1 MNTDKTYAE
10 QIASDYA
17 PKKESKVVALKK
29 LDAKAKRPAL
39 IFAYTFGTIFA
50 LILGLGMT
58 ISMGSLKLF
67 ENGNVNLAVGILIG
81 VVGLV
86 GVGVNYPIYQKI
98 LASSKKKY
106 AFDIQELAKEVI
118 NENPE
123 DK

>member
-10 QIASDYA
+10 QIASEYA

-50 LILGLGMT
+50 LVLGLGMAFA
-58 ISMGSLKLF
+58 MGSLKLSDN
-67 ENGNVNLAVGILIG
+67 ETVNLVVGIIIG

-106 AFDIQELAKEVI
+106 ASDIQELAKEVVD
-118 NENPE
+118 ENPE
-123 DK
+123 D

>member
-1 MNTDKTYAE
+1 MNTNKTYAE
-10 QIASDYA
+10 QIASEYA

-50 LILGLGMT
+50 LVLGLGMAFA
-58 ISMGSLKLF
+58 MGSLKLF
-67 ENGNVNLAVGILIG
+67 DNGTVNLVVGIIIG

-98 LASSKKKY
+98 LASSKKKH
-106 AFDIQELAKEVI
+106 APDIQALAKEVVD
-118 NENPE
+118 ENPE
-123 DK
+123 D

>member
-10 QIASDYA
+10 QIASEYA

-39 IFAYTFGTIFA
+39 IFAYTFGTIFT
-50 LILGLGMT
+50 LVLGLGMAFA
-58 ISMGSLKLF
+58 MGSLNLF
-67 ENGNVNLAVGILIG
+67 DNGTVNLVVGIIIG

-106 AFDIQELAKEVI
+106 APDIQALAKEVVD
-118 NENPE
+118 ENPE
-123 DK
+123 D

>member
-10 QIASDYA
+10 QIASEYA

-50 LILGLGMT
+50 LVLGLGMAFA
-58 ISMGSLKLF
+58 MGSLKLF
-67 ENGNVNLAVGILIG
+67 DNGTANLVVGIIIG

-106 AFDIQELAKEVI
+106 APDIQALAKEVVD
-118 NENPE
+118 ENPE
-123 DK
+123 D

>member
-10 QIASDYA
+10 QIASEYA

-50 LILGLGMT
+50 LVLGLGMAFA
-58 ISMGSLKLF
+58 MGSLKLSDN
-67 ENGNVNLAVGILIG
+67 ETVNLVVGIIIG

-106 AFDIQELAKEVI
+106 ASDIQALAKEVVD
-118 NENPE
+118 ENPE
-123 DK
+123 D

>member
-10 QIASDYA
+10 QIASEYA

-50 LILGLGMT
+50 LVLGLGMAFA
-58 ISMGSLKLF
+58 MGSLKLF
-67 ENGNVNLAVGILIG
+67 DNGTVNLVVGIIIG

-106 AFDIQELAKEVI
+106 APDIQALAKEVVD
-118 NENPE
+118 ENPE
-123 DK
+123 D